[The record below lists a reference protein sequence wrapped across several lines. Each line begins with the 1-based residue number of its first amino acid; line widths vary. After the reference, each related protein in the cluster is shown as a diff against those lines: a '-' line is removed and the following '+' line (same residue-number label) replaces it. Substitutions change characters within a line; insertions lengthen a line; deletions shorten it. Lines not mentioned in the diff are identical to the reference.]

1 MNDLPTQGVLD
12 LEVTDF
18 GPIVKA
24 KVDLRP
30 LMVLIG
36 PSNTGKSYLA
46 ILIYAL
52 HRYFSSGGWP
62 GRQRYPRIHLMYSS
76 KRAKRLAK
84 KTIKDLSELGI
95 DIFASK
101 GKALG
106 GKGFVLPS
114 SVTDVIRSGL
124 GEQGEFLGNEIGRCF
139 GIEKTGSLIRKEAR
153 GPAWIA
159 FRKHNGSNSAVID
172 HRLEIRAQM
181 SDFKTIIPEN
191 TQIRIRGEGEGEDDD
206 YMIKRL
212 QQMVM
217 EMVWSESLEEAR
229 PDISA
234 WRLLEGLTEFV
245 RPQIVGP
252 LDLPAFYL
260 PADRTGIMHAHSVVV
275 SALIES
281 AAMTGLRPAA
291 RTPMLSGV
299 LADFLEQLIELDRS
313 PRRSRSQHKHGTR
326 IEKAILGGSVRV
338 GNSAAIDYPHFTYKP
353 EGWKDSLPL
362 MNVSSMVSELAP
374 VVLYLRHLV
383 GPGNVLIIEEPESHL
398 HPSMQVEFTRQIAML
413 VESGIRVIIT
423 THSEWVLEELAN
435 IVQRS
440 NLPTSDQNATTNTKI
455 ALRSDQVGAWLF
467 KRKNRPKGSVV
478 EEVILDDETG
488 LYPTG
493 FDDVSEELYNE
504 SVNIFSRTQRN
515 NDT

>member
-24 KVDLRP
+24 KIDLRP
-30 LMVLIG
+30 LMVFIG

-62 GRQRYPRIHLMYSS
+62 GRRIFTVNHRMYSHIS
-76 KRAKRLAK
+76 AKSLDK
-84 KTIKDLSELGI
+84 KTIKDLNELGMKI
-95 DIFASK
+95 LASK

-106 GKGFVLPS
+106 EKGIVLPS
-114 SVTDVIRSGL
+114 SVTDVIRSGFV
-124 GEQGEFLGNEIGRCF
+124 GQGGFLGNEIDRCF
-139 GIEKTGSLIRKEAR
+139 GIEKTGVLIRKEAV
-153 GPAWIA
+153 GPACIA

-172 HRLEIRAQM
+172 HRLEISAQK

-191 TQIRIRGEGEGEDDD
+191 TQLRIKGADND

-212 QQMVM
+212 LPMATGMVL
-217 EMVWSESLEEAR
+217 SENLEEAR
-229 PDISA
+229 ANFSA
-234 WRLLEGLTEFV
+234 MRLLEGLTEFV
-245 RPQIVGP
+245 HPQIIGP
-252 LDLPAFYL
+252 LDLPVFYL

-275 SALIES
+275 SALIGS

-299 LADFLEQLIELDRS
+299 LADFLEQLIDLERS
-313 PRRSRSQHKHGTR
+313 PRQSRSQDKHGTR
-326 IEKAILGGSVRV
+326 IEKAILGGSVSV

-383 GPGNVLIIEEPESHL
+383 GPGNVLIVEEPESHL
-398 HPSMQVEFTRQIAML
+398 HPAMQVEFTRQIAVL
-413 VESGIRVIIT
+413 VKSGIRVIIT

-435 IVQRS
+435 IVRRS

-478 EEVILDDETG
+478 EEIILDDETG

-504 SVNIFSRTQRN
+504 SVNIFSRTQQN